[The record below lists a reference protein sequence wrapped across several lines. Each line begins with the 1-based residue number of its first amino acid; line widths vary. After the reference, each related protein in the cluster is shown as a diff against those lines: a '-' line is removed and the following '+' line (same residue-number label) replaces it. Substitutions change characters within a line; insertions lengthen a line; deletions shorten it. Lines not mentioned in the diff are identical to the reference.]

1 MKEFELSKKR
11 QFVQMS
17 ESNRTNSIQ
26 LNSLTSKNDGLNQ
39 DDKNAR
45 KDIVYNR
52 SYMWTNWDIQ
62 YRFKTVYSIKRDTQ

>member
-1 MKEFELSKKR
+1 MQELELSKKR

-26 LNSLTSKNDGLNQ
+26 LNSLASKNDGLNQ

-52 SYMWTNWDIQ
+52 SYM
-62 YRFKTVYSIKRDTQ
+62 